1 MLKRQQPD
9 TPTPS
14 SDTTNPKDLLGS
26 KKPSMWLIPQSALV
40 LMAKVMEL
48 GAKKYGPYN
57 WRDKQVR
64 GTVYVSAAQR
74 HLASWLDGDSTDEES
89 GVSHLAHVM
98 ACCSIILDAQA
109 TGNLIDDRPK
119 PGAAS
124 QLIKEHTLND

>member
-1 MLKRQQPD
+1 MND
-9 TPTPS
+9 V
-14 SDTTNPKDLLGS
+14 TNPKDLLGS
-26 KKPSMWLIPQSALV
+26 KKPAMWLIPQSALV
-40 LMAKVMEL
+40 FMAKVMEL
-48 GAKKYGPYN
+48 GAKKYGAYN